1 MRTSGPSNP
10 FRYLDS
16 TKALGPF
23 LRGSLAENP
32 RPARATRSPAA
43 PTTDGPESLTLA
55 ERFIIAFRLPYGL
68 GCILVGFGLFGIL
81 NTVLSKYVETGDL
94 QPTVVAAFSLQNL
107 ATSALFAYSF
117 YAPRYMRTKLLEA
130 GRSLPALMPAKEE
143 GFRTT
148 FGGVASVRPQ
158 VATWIV
164 FLAALLAAFNVAV
177 AFGGSSTFRFNTG
190 GPFSLL
196 EFLATIVDIVSLAVV
211 TLALSSV
218 VWTYWSISTGMR
230 RFSGVPLEL
239 RPYYEDPFLG
249 LKPVGSLA
257 LSLATVYF
265 GFIALFLLAVL
276 TSPST
281 PTFGDLV
288 GVGGFLFALIFL
300 GVLLFF
306 VPLTKLHRRMMAEQ
320 RTARAALNPQLR
332 MLFQESPN
340 RSSEDVGHVLR
351 VDLMDRK
358 VAAMALWPYDVGI
371 LGRLSVIAVSVT
383 AILISRIIALVFHI

>member
-1 MRTSGPSNP
+1 M
-10 FRYLDS
+10 
-16 TKALGPF
+16 
-23 LRGSLAENP
+23 ENP
-32 RPARATRSPAA
+32 RPAQATRLPAV
-43 PTTDGPESLTLA
+43 PTADGPESLTLA
-55 ERFIIAFRLPYGL
+55 ERFIVAFRLPYGL

-81 NTVLSKYVETGDL
+81 NTVLSKDVETGDL
-94 QPTVVAAFSLQNL
+94 TQAVVAALSLQNL
-107 ATSALFAYSF
+107 ATSVLFAYSF

-130 GRSLPALMPAKEE
+130 GRSLPALLPEKEG

-148 FGGVASVRPQ
+148 FRGVSSTRPQ

-164 FLAALLAAFNVAV
+164 FLAALLLAFNVAIV
-177 AFGGSSTFRFNTG
+177 FGGSSTFRFNTG
-190 GPFSLL
+190 GTFSIL

-218 VWTYWSISTGMR
+218 VWTYWSISKGMR
-230 RFSGVPLEL
+230 RFSGAPLEL

-257 LSLATVYF
+257 LSLASVYF
-265 GFIALFLLAVL
+265 GFIALFLLALL

-281 PTFGDLV
+281 PMIGDLV

-306 VPLTKLHRRMMAEQ
+306 LPLAKLHRRMMAEKKG
-320 RTARAALNPQLR
+320 ARAALNPQLR

-340 RSSEDVGHVLR
+340 RSSDDVGYLLR

-383 AILISRIIALVFHI
+383 AILISRILALFFHI

>member
-1 MRTSGPSNP
+1 M
-10 FRYLDS
+10 
-16 TKALGPF
+16 
-23 LRGSLAENP
+23 ENP
-32 RPARATRSPAA
+32 RPARAARLPAV
-43 PTTDGPESLTLA
+43 PTADGPESLTLA
-55 ERFIIAFRLPYGL
+55 ERFIVAFRLPYGL

-81 NTVLSKYVETGDL
+81 NTVLSKDVETGDL
-94 QPTVVAAFSLQNL
+94 TQAVVAALSLQNL
-107 ATSALFAYSF
+107 ATSVLFAYSF

-130 GRSLPALMPAKEE
+130 GRSLPALLPEKEG

-148 FGGVASVRPQ
+148 FRGVSSIRPQ

-164 FLAALLAAFNVAV
+164 FLAALLLAFNVAIV
-177 AFGGSSTFRFNTG
+177 FGGSSTFRFNAG
-190 GPFSLL
+190 GPFSIL

-218 VWTYWSISTGMR
+218 VWTYWSISKGMR
-230 RFSGVPLEL
+230 RFSEAPLEL

-257 LSLATVYF
+257 LSLASVYF
-265 GFIALFLLAVL
+265 GFIALFLLALL

-281 PTFGDLV
+281 PMIGDLV

-306 VPLTKLHRRMMAEQ
+306 LPLAKLHRRMMAEKKG
-320 RTARAALNPQLR
+320 ARAALNPQLR
-332 MLFQESPN
+332 MLFQESPD
-340 RSSEDVGHVLR
+340 RSSDDVGYLLR

-383 AILISRIIALVFHI
+383 AILISRILALFFHI

>member
-1 MRTSGPSNP
+1 MV
-10 FRYLDS
+10 
-16 TKALGPF
+16 
-23 LRGSLAENP
+23 ENP
-32 RPARATRSPAA
+32 RSARVATLPAT
-43 PTTDGPESLTLA
+43 PTADGPESLTLA
-55 ERFIIAFRLPYGL
+55 ERFIVAFRLPYGV

-81 NTVLSKYVETGDL
+81 NTVLSNDVETGDL
-94 QPTVVAAFSLQNL
+94 RQSVVAAFSLQNL

-130 GRSLPALMPAKEE
+130 GRSLPALMPKNDA

-148 FGGVASVRPQ
+148 FRGVASVRPQ

-164 FLAALLAAFNVAV
+164 FLAALLLALNVAV
-177 AFGGSSTFRFNTG
+177 AFGGSSTFRFNIG
-190 GPFSLL
+190 GSFSLL

-230 RFSGVPLEL
+230 RFSGAPLEL

-249 LKPVGSLA
+249 LRPVGSLA

-265 GFIALFLLAVL
+265 GFIALFLLSLL
-276 TSPST
+276 TSAST
-281 PTFGDLV
+281 PTIGDLV
-288 GVGGFLFALIFL
+288 GVGGFLFALISL

-340 RSSEDVGHVLR
+340 RSSGDVEHVLR

-358 VAAMALWPYDVGI
+358 VASMALWPYDVGI